1 MSDATPT
8 PTPTPVPTVDG
19 HPMRRGGCPFD
30 PAVGLAELRAEH
42 PVARMVFPDGHTGW
56 LVTGYDEVRRL
67 LTERRMSSRGEI
79 LRSPIPL
86 PMASSGM
93 AIPPGMFTA
102 MDPPEH
108 TRYRRQVASWFSARR
123 TRTLE
128 PWMTELVDR
137 HLDAMLAHEGPV
149 DLVEAFAEPVA
160 VAAICELLGVPTDQ
174 REEFGKAV
182 QALFTVHSSA
192 EEAIS
197 GWQNIGAVLARLVRT
212 KRAEPAD
219 DMLGTLAAGGDLSDE
234 ELATIGSVLLVAGYD
249 TSLNMIGLG
258 TFALLEHPQQYAAL
272 AADPEGLAPK
282 AVEELLRY
290 LTVVHGG
297 AIRAA
302 GEDLEFDGHRMAA
315 GDAVSMSLAAAN
327 RDPALCADPDR
338 LDITREPVPHLAFG
352 YGIHQCVGQ
361 QFARLELRIAFERLA
376 ARLPE
381 LRLAVPAE
389 QVRTRAE
396 MIIYGV
402 HELPVTW

>member
-1 MSDATPT
+1 MSDAI
-8 PTPTPVPTVDG
+8 PTVDG
-19 HPMRRGGCPFD
+19 LPMRRGRCPFD
-30 PAVGLAELRAEH
+30 PAEGLAELRAEH

-67 LTERRMSSRGEI
+67 LTERRMSSRGDL
-79 LRSPIPL
+79 LRTPIPL
-86 PMASSGM
+86 PMAGARM
-93 AIPPGMFTA
+93 EIPAGMFTA
-102 MDPPEH
+102 LDPPEH

-123 TRTLE
+123 TQTME
-128 PWMTELVDR
+128 PWMTELVESR
-137 HLDAMLAHEGPV
+137 LDAMIARGGPV

-160 VAAICELLGVPTDQ
+160 SAAICELLGVPVDQ

-192 EEAIS
+192 EEAIA
-197 GWQNIGAVLARLVRT
+197 GWQGIGAQLVRLIQT

-219 DMLGTLAAGGDLSDE
+219 DLIGTLVAGGDLTDE

-258 TFALLEHPQQYAAL
+258 TFALLENPEQYAAL
-272 AADPEGLAPK
+272 AADRSLAPK

-290 LTVVHGG
+290 LNIVHGG
-297 AIRAA
+297 SIRAA

-315 GDAVSMSLAAAN
+315 GDAVSLSLGAAN

-361 QFARLELRIAFERLA
+361 QLARLELRVAFERLA

-389 QVRTRAE
+389 EIRTRAE

>member
-1 MSDATPT
+1 MSDATRI
-8 PTPTPVPTVDG
+8 PTVDG
-19 HPMRRGGCPFD
+19 LPMSRGRCPFD

-67 LTERRMSSRGEI
+67 LTERRMSSRGDL
-79 LRSPIPL
+79 LRTPIPL
-86 PMASSGM
+86 PMA
-93 AIPPGMFTA
+93 AARTEIPPGMFTA

-123 TRTLE
+123 TRTME
-128 PWMTELVDR
+128 PWMTELVEH
-137 HLDAMLAHEGPV
+137 HLDEMVARGGPV
-149 DLVEAFAEPVA
+149 DLVQAFAEPVA
-160 VAAICELLGVPTDQ
+160 AAAICELLGVPTEQ

-182 QALFTVHSSA
+182 QSLFTVHSSA
-192 EEAIS
+192 EEAIA
-197 GWQNIGAVLARLVRT
+197 GWQNIGAQLVRLVQT

-219 DMLGTLAAGGDLSDE
+219 DLLGTLVAGGDLTDE
-234 ELATIGSVLLVAGYD
+234 ELATVGSVLLVAGYD

-258 TFALLEHPQQYAAL
+258 TFALLEHPEQYAAL
-272 AADPEGLAPK
+272 AADPSLAPK

-361 QFARLELRIAFERLA
+361 QLARLELRIAFERLA

-389 QVRTRAE
+389 EIRTRAE